1 MDFHIEE
8 VASDEYLGDI
18 ISNNGKNT
26 KNIQSRVANGL
37 GIISQIMDL
46 LKNVSFGKHYFEIAK
61 LLRETMF
68 VNGLLTNCGAW
79 HNLKE
84 SEIAK

>member
-1 MDFHIEE
+1 MEE
-8 VASDEYLGDI
+8 VSSDEYLGDI

-26 KNIQSRVANGL
+26 KNIQSRVAKGL

-61 LLRETMF
+61 LY
-68 VNGLLTNCGAW
+68 
-79 HNLKE
+79 
-84 SEIAK
+84 